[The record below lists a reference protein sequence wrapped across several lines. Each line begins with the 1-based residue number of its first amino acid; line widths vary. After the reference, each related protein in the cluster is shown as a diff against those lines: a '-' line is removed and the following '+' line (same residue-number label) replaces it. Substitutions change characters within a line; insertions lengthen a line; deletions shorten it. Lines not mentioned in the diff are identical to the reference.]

1 VKGVIPGVDPV
12 QEEGLFEAVS
22 CCQNLYLASVLARVS
37 DAVNLTFTGGNR
49 ALPTAA
55 ELHKCIG

>member
-1 VKGVIPGVDPV
+1 MDPV

>member
-1 VKGVIPGVDPV
+1 VNPR
-12 QEEGLFEAVS
+12 EEEKLFGAAS

-37 DAVNLTFTGGNR
+37 DAVNSAFAGGNR